1 MRIKVLHSPAP
12 RHFVRVLRSER
23 SCKHGKT
30 ASREISVLAE
40 NELLIPLYI
49 LIMRHM
55 NNVMIIHHEEY

>member
-1 MRIKVLHSPAP
+1 MRIEVLRSPAP
-12 RHFVRVLRSER
+12 RHFGRILRSGR

-30 ASREISVLAE
+30 ASKEISVLAE

-55 NNVMIIHHEEY
+55 NNVMIIRHEEY